1 MRNEMPFIAI
11 TLTVLFFL
19 GLAFLILGLVL

>member
-1 MRNEMPFIAI
+1 MKNEMPFIAI